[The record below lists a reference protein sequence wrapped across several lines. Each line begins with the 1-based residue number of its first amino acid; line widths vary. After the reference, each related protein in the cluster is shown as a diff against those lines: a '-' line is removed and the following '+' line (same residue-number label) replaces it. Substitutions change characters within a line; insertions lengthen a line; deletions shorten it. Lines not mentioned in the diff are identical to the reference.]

1 MTKTALLALALAWP
15 LAAATA
21 PDPLTQPVQCAR
33 CAGWNEAV
41 TPFSVYGN
49 TWYVGVRGLS
59 SLLVVTS
66 GGLILL
72 DGDLPQSAPLI
83 EASIKA
89 LGYRVSDIR
98 LILASHGHFDH
109 VGGIAAL
116 QRDSGAQVAAS
127 PSTAQALRLGHAVA
141 DDPQAAYVADGDGF
155 PPLQSAVRVVRDG
168 EALKLGETAVTA
180 HFTPGHTP
188 GSTSWSWRSCEA
200 GRCLD
205 LVYADSLNAISAPG
219 FRYGA
224 GKDHPDLVP
233 RFRASIDAVAALPCD
248 ILVTVHPQLGQLW
261 DRLAARRA
269 GAQPDPLI
277 APDSCKAYAGAMR
290 KILEERVAQ
299 EQAQTAG
306 R

>member
-1 MTKTALLALALAWP
+1 MNKTPLLALALAWP
-15 LAAATA
+15 LAAAAA
-21 PDPLTQPVQCAR
+21 PDSLTQPVGCAR
-33 CAGWNEAV
+33 CAGWNQAV
-41 TPFSVYGN
+41 TPFRVYGN

-59 SLLVVTS
+59 SLLIVTS

-109 VGGIAAL
+109 IGGIAAL

-127 PSTAQALRLGHAVA
+127 PSTAEALRLGHAVA
-141 DDPQAAYVADGDGF
+141 DDPQFGYVADGGSF
-155 PPLQSAVRVVRDG
+155 PPLQAPVREVRDG
-168 EALKLGETAVTA
+168 EALKLGETVVTA

-188 GSTSWSWRSCEA
+188 GSTSWSWRSCA
-200 GRCLD
+200 DGSCLN

-219 FRYGA
+219 FRYAA

-233 RFRASIDAVAALPCD
+233 RFRTSIDTVAALPCD
-248 ILVTVHPQLGQLW
+248 ILITVHPEVGHLW
-261 DRLAARRA
+261 ERLEARGK
-269 GAQPDPLI
+269 GARPDPLR
-277 APDSCKAYAGAMR
+277 APDSCKAYAEGMR
-290 KILEERVAQ
+290 RVLDQRVA
-299 EQAQTAG
+299 EEAQAPG
-306 R
+306 G